1 MLKKYESRSLLTI
14 AAMVFALISLAGIFF
29 VTVIKLS
36 ELGR

>member
-1 MLKKYESRSLLTI
+1 MLKKYESKSLLTI

>member
-14 AAMVFALISLAGIFF
+14 AAMLFALISLAGIFF

-36 ELGR
+36 ELGH